1 MWWCCGK
8 TAKEA
13 RGCKFSKHEKQDE
26 DEEDEDTGNV
36 LESNKLNMK
45 CRCCKEIGHSI
56 ENCPRDPNIKT
67 LKTDIE
73 LDYQR
78 IQKIKDY
85 RKLHADTVVMTT

>member
-26 DEEDEDTGNV
+26 DAEDEDTGNV